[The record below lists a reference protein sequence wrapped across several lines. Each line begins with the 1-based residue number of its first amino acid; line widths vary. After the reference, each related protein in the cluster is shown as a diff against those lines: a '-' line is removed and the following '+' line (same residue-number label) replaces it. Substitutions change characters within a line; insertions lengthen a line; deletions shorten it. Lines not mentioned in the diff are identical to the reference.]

1 MQKGKIS
8 GAACLML
15 LVSAAA
21 HAEFRQVSYTESI
34 QPQVRVS
41 GASVAGLALVPAGV
55 GKGERAFWAKLPK
68 GFRGDLTVE
77 LTTHDH
83 QFQATAKFEG
93 ESQGGWEKL
102 SLAPDMSDGKGS
114 KFSEI
119 PLADGKTAL
128 RAWIPGTGDSNRDF
142 VLIRWGPA
150 PEPAT
155 FAGDKLRV
163 QLNMGTAPEAAAFL
177 RLSNPKSTV
186 AATCAPADKNSR
198 SSIYFQ
204 WVCDFADGEASGTV
218 LNAESG
224 AKLIVIRRE
233 RDGRESQ
240 ETLVPKW

>member
-1 MQKGKIS
+1 MHKGRIHW
-8 GAACLML
+8 AACLAL
-15 LVSAAA
+15 LATAAN
-21 HAEFRQVSYTESI
+21 AEFRQVSYTESI

-55 GKGERAFWAKLPK
+55 ANGARAFWAKLPK

-83 QFQATAKFEG
+83 QFQATARFEG
-93 ESQGGWEKL
+93 ESKGGWEKL
-102 SLAPDMSDGKGS
+102 SLAPDVSDGKGS

-119 PLADGKTAL
+119 PLSDGKTAL
-128 RAWIPGTGDSNRDF
+128 RAWIPGSGDSNRDF

-150 PEPAT
+150 PEPAS
-155 FAGDKLRV
+155 FAGDTLRV

-177 RLSNPKSTV
+177 RLANPKSLAT
-186 AATCAPADKNSR
+186 ATCKPADKNSR

-204 WVCDFADGEASGTV
+204 WVCDFTGGEASGTV

-233 RDGRESQ
+233 RDGRETQ
-240 ETLVPKW
+240 ETLEPKW